1 MKKLLLFLFVMFATG
16 VTLIAQPQVFFG
28 GGVGGN
34 FSKLKFND
42 FSNEYSRD
50 FNFGKDYISSAKPNI
65 QGGLRAGIK
74 MGEKF
79 SILLE
84 PSFFLQKFE
93 FKTGSATKE
102 IVRKEDNDNKPIFT
116 DPVEGNRS
124 WSFNTRSVH
133 IPLMARYNLFG
144 DRFGMHVLGG
154 FSLNYSLSGDYTTSF
169 IEIQPGP
176 GIEGVKVNNNPIYR
190 VTGGGNVFYS
200 EEYPANGDNIKFGKS
215 DLDNF
220 NKQDIALILGL
231 GTFYNLNDDGTLRL
245 TFDLRFDSGQTN
257 MYSKSRIDYLST
269 VKGGV
274 TVPDIVDTKIRHSI
288 AREPVTISGKQ
299 RMRSTVLTIGI
310 EFCPS
315 CGF

>member
-1 MKKLLLFLFVMFATG
+1 MFGTG

-28 GGVGGN
+28 AGVGGN

-50 FNFGKDYISSAKPNI
+50 FYAGKDYISSAKPNI

-84 PSFFLQKFE
+84 PSFFLKKLE
-93 FKTGSATKE
+93 FKTRSVTRE
-102 IVRKEDNDNKPIFT
+102 IVRKNDNGAVIYT
-116 DPVEGNRS
+116 NPVEGNRS
-124 WSFNTRSVH
+124 WTFNTRSVH

-144 DRFGMHVLGG
+144 DRFGMHILGG
-154 FSLNYSLSGDYTTSF
+154 ISVNYSLSGDYTTSF
-169 IEIQPGP
+169 IEAQPSP
-176 GIEGVKVNNNPIYR
+176 GIDGVKVINNPIYS
-190 VTGGGNVFYS
+190 VDNGTHFFYS
-200 EEYPANGDNIKFGKS
+200 EEYPANGDKIKFGKS

-220 NKQDIALILGL
+220 NKQDVSLILGA

-257 MYSKSRIDYLST
+257 MYSKSRIDYLREVGGT
-269 VKGGV
+269 VSGV
-274 TVPDIVDTKIRHSI
+274 PFIRKAVP
-288 AREPVTISGKQ
+288 ISGKQ

-315 CGF
+315 CGS